1 MSLRF
6 LDPGRACCRTARW
19 WPAVLLA
26 LWGAGATAADTPVTV
41 QPFSELRIFPKYT
54 APATVVSLNDSQLSA
69 EASGVIETVTVK
81 PGDRVLAGQT
91 LVTLDCHDHEL
102 AAKEPAAQLQA
113 AKAERNL
120 ANYRSQR
127 ADKLRKRGVMPL
139 EEYQQRKAA
148 AERAAAEV
156 QRLQALVE
164 ESQQLVSKC
173 EIKAPFK
180 AVVVKRFA
188 SVGELA
194 RPGMRLLRLVD
205 TQSVEVSSHVQ
216 EQDLAYLRQATRV
229 AFVSHGTSYPV
240 TLRSVV
246 PVLDRRVSSYET
258 RFDFVTARPT
268 PGQSGRIEW
277 RTTTAYLP
285 ANLLV
290 QRGDAIGVFI
300 AVRGH
305 ASFRILTDARPGQ
318 PAVAHLPGDARVI
331 VDGRYSLE
339 DGQPIGAVDR

>member
-1 MSLRF
+1 MPLPFHLIGHRVRRCLPFLLVLWSSLGF
-6 LDPGRACCRTARW
+6 A
-19 WPAVLLA
+19 
-26 LWGAGATAADTPVTV
+26 AGSPVTV
-41 QPFSELRIFPKYT
+41 EPFSSVRIFPLYT

-69 EASGVIETVTVK
+69 EAGGIIETVSVK
-81 PGDRVLAGQT
+81 PGDDVDPGQT
-91 LVTLDCHDHEL
+91 LVTFGLPRPRARGEGTGG
-102 AAKEPAAQLQA
+102 AAQA
-113 AKAERNL
+113 AKAERDL
-120 ANYRSQR
+120 ANYRSER

-139 EEYQQRKAA
+139 DEYQQRKAA
-148 AERAAAEV
+148 AQRAAAEV
-156 QRLQALVE
+156 RRLDALVE
-164 ESQQLVSKC
+164 ESRRLVSKC
-173 EIKAPFK
+173 EIKAPFR

-216 EQDLAYLRQATRV
+216 EQDLAGLREAAEV
-229 AFVSHGTSYPV
+229 AFVSRGKRYAV

-258 RFDFVTARPT
+258 RFDFLDDRPT

-277 RTTTAYLP
+277 RTTIAHLP

-290 QRGDAIGVFI
+290 QRGGALGVFV

-305 ASFRILTDARPGQ
+305 ASFKSLPDAQPGQ
-318 PAVAHLPGDARVI
+318 PAVARFQDDARVI
-331 VDGRYSLE
+331 VDGRYGLE
-339 DGQPIGAVDR
+339 DGQAISAVDR

>member
-1 MSLRF
+1 MTLPF
-6 LDPGRACCRTARW
+6 QLLDRRVPRCLS
-19 WPAVLLA
+19 VLLV
-26 LWGAGATAADTPVTV
+26 LWSSLGIAAGSPVSLE
-41 QPFSELRIFPKYT
+41 PFSSVRTFPQYT

-69 EASGVIETVTVK
+69 QADGVIKTVTVK
-81 PGDRVLAGQT
+81 PGDTVDAGQT
-91 LVTLDCHDHEL
+91 LVTLDCRDHEL

-113 AKAERNL
+113 AKAQRDL
-120 ANYRSQR
+120 ANYRSER

-139 EEYQQRKAA
+139 DEYQQRKAA
-148 AERAAAEV
+148 VQRATAEV
-156 QRLQALVE
+156 TRLQALVE
-164 ESQQLVSKC
+164 ESRRLVSKC
-173 EIKAPFK
+173 EIKAPFR

-216 EQDLAYLRQATRV
+216 EQDLAGLRQATRA
-229 AFVSHGTSYPV
+229 AFVSRGTRYPV
-240 TLRSVV
+240 VLRSVV

-258 RFDFVTARPT
+258 RFDFIGAKPT

-277 RTTTAYLP
+277 RTTVAHLP

-290 QRGDAIGVFI
+290 QRGGVMGVFI

-305 ASFRILTDARPGQ
+305 ASFQALPHARPGQ
-318 PAVAHLPGDARVI
+318 PAVARLPDDARVI

-339 DGQPIGAVDR
+339 DGQAISAVDH